1 MSEEDEQCQA
11 DAELSKSVNLDVAE
25 VVGIE
30 LLHDQCGVLVDV
42 LQDLGQLV
50 GRGGQSEALMMVQE
64 IQKSSDCC

>member
-1 MSEEDEQCQA
+1 M
-11 DAELSKSVNLDVAE
+11 NLDVAE